1 MLHFLGVIGISNGL
15 KATLVPILPLSLDEE
30 WSDEEIYDILADLA
44 MEHRLLFLMYL
55 DDLREVLRET
65 PQRYRENP
73 WRGYRDTSWEVVGI
87 PIILP
92 FVSLFTGLLGIS

>member
-30 WSDEEIYDILADLA
+30 WPDEEIYDILADLA

-55 DDLREVLRET
+55 DDPREVLRET
-65 PQRYRENP
+65 TQRN
-73 WRGYRDTSWEVVGI
+73 RGK
-87 PIILP
+87 P
-92 FVSLFTGLLGIS
+92 